1 MGGGEGRPARNM
13 NPEAGR
19 ESEFGVYLQ
28 TGQENRVGQAGRQR
42 CGDRVGEGVLRLR
55 LVSGRLAVPGW
66 H

>member
-28 TGQENRVGQAGRQR
+28 TGQENRVGQAGRDV
-42 CGDRVGEGVLRLR
+42 GTEWERV
-55 LVSGRLAVPGW
+55 S
-66 H
+66 